1 MSTAIDIYLNQ
12 IYLTGGIPFSV
23 SLPKVPDSINAY
35 LMDSDEI
42 YEKLLKGYADV
53 EAGRVQN
60 ALEAFEKLCYL
71 FSK

>member
-12 IYLTGGIPFSV
+12 IYLTEGIPFSV
-23 SLPKVPDSINAY
+23 SLSKVPDSINAD

-53 EAGRVQN
+53 
-60 ALEAFEKLCYL
+60 
-71 FSK
+71 

>member
-23 SLPKVPDSINAY
+23 SLPKVPDSINAD

-53 EAGRVQN
+53 
-60 ALEAFEKLCYL
+60 
-71 FSK
+71 